1 MMTGASHGEV
11 VEGLVPVIQYAC
23 QQRAPPTHYEQLTN
37 VLFDVQELFQ
47 RQEKTNALARD
58 QKFQPKSVAV
68 G

>member
-11 VEGLVPVIQYAC
+11 VEGLVPVIQYAY
-23 QQRAPPTHYEQLTN
+23 QQRAPLTHYKQLAN
-37 VLFDVQELFQ
+37 VVFDMQELFQ
-47 RQEKTNALARD
+47 RQEKTSALARD